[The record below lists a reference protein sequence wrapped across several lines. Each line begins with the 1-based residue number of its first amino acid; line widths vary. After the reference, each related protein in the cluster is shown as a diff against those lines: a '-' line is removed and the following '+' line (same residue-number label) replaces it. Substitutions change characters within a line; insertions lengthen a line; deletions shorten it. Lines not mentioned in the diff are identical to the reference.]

1 MLNAQKK
8 ILADSYQDGQVILI
22 DKPLEWTSFDI
33 VNKIRYLLK
42 KKFDYKKIKVGH
54 AGTLDPLATG
64 LLIVCTGKQTKQIE
78 NYQAQ
83 QKEYITTIKLGAT
96 TPSYDLET
104 KENQIFDTK
113 HITRELLEKKLNKFI
128 GEQEQIPPIFSAQKI
143 NGKRAY
149 KMARQ
154 GENVELKAKKINIY
168 DIELLNFNIPFFE
181 IKINCSKGTYIRS
194 VARDI
199 GNLLHSG
206 AYLHKLQRTKIGDF
220 SVENA
225 LNIFEF
231 EKKILTL

>member
-22 DKPLEWTSFDI
+22 DKPLEWTSFDV
-33 VNKIRYLLK
+33 VNKIRHLLK

-113 HITRELLEKKLNKFI
+113 HITRELLEKNLNKFI

-149 KMARQ
+149 KIARQ